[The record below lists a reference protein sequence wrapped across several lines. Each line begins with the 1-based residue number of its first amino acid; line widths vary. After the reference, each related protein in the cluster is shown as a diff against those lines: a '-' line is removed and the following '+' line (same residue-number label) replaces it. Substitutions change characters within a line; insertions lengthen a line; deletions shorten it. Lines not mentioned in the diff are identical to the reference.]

1 MLRKAKAMFQR
12 THSVIRTAGAYT
24 ISIKLSRK
32 TTKVAKLMA
41 ARFRRV
47 TKSQRKGKAAQ
58 TNQVLA
64 HYPIWVDLHYP

>member
-12 THSVIRTAGAYT
+12 THSVIRTAEAYT
-24 ISIKLSRK
+24 ISIKPSRK

-47 TKSQRKGKAAQ
+47 TK
-58 TNQVLA
+58 
-64 HYPIWVDLHYP
+64 